1 MWALPKKPQPAAHGE
16 GADESELEV
25 GAALPSADAMRSGK
39 KVIAR
44 RTPWA
49 HGFEAFAVELRNS
62 FCKIYQMYSC
72 TKCLEGPEKPRT
84 RKS

>member
-1 MWALPKKPQPAAHGE
+1 MPPVWALPKKPQPAAHGE

-49 HGFEAFAVELRNS
+49 QVLGFEAFAVEQVCGTANS
-62 FCKIYQMYSC
+62 
-72 TKCLEGPEKPRT
+72 L
-84 RKS
+84 